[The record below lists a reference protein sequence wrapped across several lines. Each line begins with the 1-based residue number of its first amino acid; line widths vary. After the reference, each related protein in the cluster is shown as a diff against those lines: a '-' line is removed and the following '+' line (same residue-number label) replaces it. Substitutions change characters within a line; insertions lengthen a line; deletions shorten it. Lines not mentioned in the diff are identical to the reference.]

1 MEWSEFLQLF
11 GDWGPVNRGFTTVG
25 ILLGVYLVYR
35 VVGFYLHRLVTDTI
49 HRQRYHQIARN
60 LHVLISFALIVGV
73 WVEELKTVALLL
85 TGVIAASLIAGKEML
100 LGIAARFHIAIVD
113 PYEIGDRILI
123 NGICGDVVKIG
134 LLYTWVMEIGGA
146 GERQSTGKLAI
157 IPHLWLT
164 QHAVLNYTQLQDF
177 LWEELEFNLSG
188 KVDVPHVMALIGDE
202 AKTHLK
208 ETIERASRRF
218 WEIDPDMVIK
228 RAPVTPVV
236 YARLE
241 GHGDGRQYI
250 VLTLRFVAPTRQR
263 VELRSNLSLRILS
276 LLENHGIF
284 LLGLPATAG
293 TEADAGADQK
303 EQPRSVEGV
312 FSRTKG

>member
-11 GDWGPVNRGFTTVG
+11 GDLGPVNRGFATAG
-25 ILLGVYLVYR
+25 IVLGVYLVYR
-35 VVGFYLHRLVTDTI
+35 IVGFYLHRLVTDSI
-49 HRQRYHQIARN
+49 HRQRYHKIARN
-60 LHVLISFALIVGV
+60 LHILISVALIVGV
-73 WVEELKTVALLL
+73 WTEELKTVALLL

-100 LGIAARFHIAIVD
+100 LGLAARFHIAVVD

-123 NGICGDVVKIG
+123 NGICGDVIKIG

-146 GERQSTGKLAI
+146 GERQSTGRLAI
-157 IPHLWLT
+157 IPHFWLT
-164 QHAVLNYTQLQDF
+164 QHAVLNFTQLQDF

-188 KVDVPHVMALIGDE
+188 RVDVPHVMALIGDE

-218 WEIDPDMVIK
+218 REIDPEMVIK
-228 RAPVTPVV
+228 RAPVSPVV

-241 GHGDGRQYI
+241 GHGDGRQHI
-250 VLTLRFVAPTRQR
+250 VLTLRFVAPPRQR
-263 VELRSNLSLRILS
+263 VEIRSNLSLRILS
-276 LLENHGIF
+276 LLENHGIS
-284 LLGLPATAG
+284 LLGLPPAEG
-293 TEADAGADQK
+293 PEADVEAHQK